1 MQSVCVFCG
10 SASGTDPAYVEAAN
24 TLGRLLA
31 GEGLTLV
38 YGGACVGLMGAVAD
52 ATLAAGGRA
61 VGVLPDFLRRKELAH
76 PRLTELH
83 VVSSM
88 HERKARMAELADG
101 FIALPGGMGTLEEF
115 CEIITW
121 AQLGL
126 HEKPCGLLNIQGY
139 YEPLLEFVSRM
150 AGEGFLKEQQ
160 KGLVL
165 SSDTAEG
172 LLEKMR
178 VFEPIR
184 VPKWVDSRA
193 KA

>member
-1 MQSVCVFCG
+1 MKSICVFCG
-10 SASGTDPAYVEAAN
+10 SSSGADPAYVDAAQA
-24 TLGRLLA
+24 LGRLLA
-31 GEGLTLV
+31 DEEITLI

-52 ATLAAGGRA
+52 ATLSAGGKA

-88 HERKARMAELADG
+88 HERKARMAELAEG
-101 FIALPGGMGTLEEF
+101 FIAMPGGMGTLEEF

-126 HEKPCGLLNIQGY
+126 HEKPCGLLNLQGY
-139 YEPLLEFVSRM
+139 YDPLLDFVGRM
-150 AGEGFLKEQQ
+150 SDEGFLKEKH

-165 SSDTAEG
+165 SSDTAED
-172 LLEKMR
+172 LLASMR
-178 VFEPIR
+178 TFEPIR
-184 VPKWVDSRA
+184 VQKWVDTRL

>member
-10 SASGTDPAYVEAAN
+10 SSSGADPAYVEAAN
-24 TLGRLLA
+24 GLGQLIA
-31 GEGLTLV
+31 GQGLTLV

-52 ATLAAGGRA
+52 AVLAAGGRA

-88 HERKARMAELADG
+88 HERKARMAELSDG

-126 HEKPCGLLNIQGY
+126 HEKPCGLLNSQNY
-139 YEPLLEFVSRM
+139 YDPLLEFVDRM
-150 AGEGFLKEQQ
+150 AGEGFIKEAY

-165 SSDTAEG
+165 SADTPEG
-172 LLEKMR
+172 MLAAMR
-178 VFEPIR
+178 TFTPIR
-184 VPKWVDSRA
+184 VEKWVDRKE

>member
-10 SASGTDPAYVEAAN
+10 SSSGADPIYVDVADR
-24 TLGRLLA
+24 LGKLLA
-31 GEGLTLV
+31 AEGITLV

-52 ATLAAGGRA
+52 ATLAAGGKA
-61 VGVLPDFLRRKELAH
+61 IGVLPDFLRRKELAY
-76 PRLTELH
+76 PRLTELF

-126 HEKPCGLLNIQGY
+126 HQKPCCLLNVQEY
-139 YEPLLEFVSRM
+139 YEPLLRFVDRM

-165 SSDTAEG
+165 SAPTPEEALTA
-172 LLEKMR
+172 MR
-178 VFEPIR
+178 GFEPVI
-184 VPKWVDSRA
+184 VPKWVDRKERA
-193 KA
+193 